1 MSQHTGRPAE
11 GFAGDFIVPG
21 TCFVP
26 HPETASHVEIPPGAL
41 PRDPALRNLYLTAA
55 LGEVPRLLGAIDRN
69 PFRPTYGC
77 LDRQYWHY
85 RTSSFPSGMY
95 QEGVLPLALVYA
107 TDLPGNR
114 WQGAPRVRELAIAA
128 LRFTARSS
136 HSDGSCDDYYPFERA
151 LGAAVFSL
159 QAAAEAYRVLQL
171 HDPELL
177 RWFRRRA
184 DWLIRHDESGRLANH
199 QALAV
204 LGLLRVGQITGQPEY
219 RDAAWARLERLL
231 EWQCDEG
238 WFEEYGG
245 ADPGYQTLTIDCL
258 AKVRKLSENAALDGP
273 LRRAVAFA
281 RLFLHPDGSYGGEY
295 GSRGTYHFYP
305 HGMELLAPENPEAAD
320 LADGFLRGLAA
331 GKQAAFSDDRM
342 FAHRLGNLIEAYVD
356 WSPTCPAPRQGPGA
370 RDGGPGARG
379 GEPGARGQGPGT
391 RGQGR
396 GTRGE
401 GPGARGQRPGSID
414 DRGLMIDDCPDQGDR
429 QRSSPPQPSTLNPQL
444 STLRPQPSTL
454 NAASTSQRY
463 LPKARLLVRRTRTTQ
478 TVISAARGG
487 VFKHFNG
494 CDLAVTDAGL
504 IVETSDGRVAVSQM
518 HDLNRS
524 VELGGWWSAAGC
536 PQHVA
541 LGTCRLTLR
550 VGARRPQPPVDLSVS
565 GPLHWVRFET
575 ATPVRQALFHA
586 GMWSVGRWCRT
597 WVRRLLQRRL
607 ITGRRECPVRLER
620 TFEFLPEPKV
630 PDGPSL
636 RVTDTIEL
644 TDAKTQIRRMA
655 FGTDHEAAYVAAS
668 GVYQESALRPW
679 TDLEAYVAE
688 LNAKRRVT
696 VAREL

>member
-26 HPETASHVEIPPGAL
+26 HPEAGSRVEIPPGAL
-41 PRDPALRNLYLTAA
+41 PRDPALRNLYLTTA

-69 PFRPTYGC
+69 PYRPTYGC

-107 TDLPGNR
+107 RDLPGNR
-114 WQGAPRVRELAIAA
+114 WQGEPRVRELAVAA
-128 LRFTARSS
+128 LRFAAGSS
-136 HSDGSCDDYYPFERA
+136 HPDGSCDDYYPFERA

-159 QAAAEAYRVLQL
+159 QAAAEAYRILQL
-171 HDPELL
+171 DDPELL
-177 RWFRRRA
+177 GWFARRA
-184 DWLIRHDESGRLANH
+184 DWLMRHDESGRLANH

-219 RDAAWARLERLL
+219 GDAAGARLEKLL
-231 EWQCDEG
+231 AWQCDEG

-258 AKVRKLSENAALDGP
+258 AKVRKLSGNAALDGP
-273 LRRAVAFA
+273 LRRAAAFA

-320 LADGFLRGLAA
+320 LTDGFLRGLAA
-331 GKQAAFSDDRM
+331 GKQAACSDDRM

-356 WSPTCPAPRQGPGA
+356 WSPTRPAALQGSGARGERRGA
-370 RDGGPGARG
+370 RD
-379 GEPGARGQGPGT
+379 
-391 RGQGR
+391 
-396 GTRGE
+396 E
-401 GPGARGQRPGSID
+401 GPGSID
-414 DRGLMIDDCPDQGDR
+414 DRGLMIDDRPYQPDV
-429 QRSSPPQPSTLNPQL
+429 QRSSLPQPSTLSPQPSTLNP
-444 STLRPQPSTL
+444 
-454 NAASTSQRY
+454 ASTSPRY
-463 LPKARLLVRRTRTTQ
+463 LPKARLLVRRTSTVH

-504 IVETSDGRVAVSQM
+504 IVETSDGRVAVSQL

-536 PQHVA
+536 PQAGAKVGGWWSAAGCPQHVA
-541 LGTCRLTLR
+541 LGTRRPTLR
-550 VGARRPQPPVDLSVS
+550 VGARPPQPPVALSVG

-575 ATPVRQALFHA
+575 ATPVRQALLHA
-586 GMWSVGRWCRT
+586 GMWSLGRWCRT

-607 ITGRRECPVRLER
+607 ITGRRECPVRLKR
-620 TFEFLPEPKV
+620 TFEFLPERKLPG
-630 PDGPSL
+630 GPSL
-636 RVTDTIEL
+636 RVTDTVEL

-655 FGTDHEAAYVAAS
+655 FGTDHQAAYVAAS
-668 GVYQESALRPW
+668 GVYQESVLRPW
-679 TDLEAYVAE
+679 TDLQPYVTE

-696 VAREL
+696 VVREL